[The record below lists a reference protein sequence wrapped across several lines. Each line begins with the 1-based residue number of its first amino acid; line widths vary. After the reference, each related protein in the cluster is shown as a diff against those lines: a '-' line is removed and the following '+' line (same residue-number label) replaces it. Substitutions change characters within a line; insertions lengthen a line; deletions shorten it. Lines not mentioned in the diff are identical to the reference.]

1 VSSLFNIDEKSIIRI
16 YKEDINTR
24 EDTIITLNA
33 ILPHIELEEMKNVI
47 ISIIEKIEKISDED
61 FNRLDLSETLF
72 DNDLRR

>member
-1 VSSLFNIDEKSIIRI
+1 MSSLFNIDEKSIIRI